1 VDTGRSQGWE
11 LRVVVERG
19 GPLEGRSARH
29 LLAAGPLRFPFWM
42 AYGICQGYEGT
53 LASRMSLLF
62 CRLLCLQLWPLPL
75 TSSRMQLFRVVPN
88 TSPQPARRREEQNS
102 KPAPASMAELGTP
115 SLYEYCHQSTQQNGV
130 TTDPQPLAGSR
141 MARPFFAIGTLHGNN
156 NNTDRARP

>member
-1 VDTGRSQGWE
+1 MDGWLVGQRPGRVRGRRTFRTVASGALGGRRSGGRWLIPGPVPAKKGGGNSGLLGGQVFAVDTGRSQGWE

-62 CRLLCLQLWPLPL
+62 CRLLCLQL
-75 TSSRMQLFRVVPN
+75 
-88 TSPQPARRREEQNS
+88 
-102 KPAPASMAELGTP
+102 
-115 SLYEYCHQSTQQNGV
+115 
-130 TTDPQPLAGSR
+130 
-141 MARPFFAIGTLHGNN
+141 
-156 NNTDRARP
+156 